1 MKLTIDNRVI
11 NNVSDQVLQ
20 DIMLNMQ
27 ISENRLEEI
36 RQKYQAHHKN
46 EIDFVN
52 NTDTVRKSCL
62 HDGTLY
68 FSVELIAETL
78 MQTLQSDCNFGN
90 PMLITEVNST
100 FSPSDKPWLTCRD
113 TVIFPVCKV

>member
-1 MKLTIDNRVI
+1 MKPTIST
-11 NNVSDQVLQ
+11 VSNQVLQ
-20 DIMLNMQ
+20 DIVLNMQ
-27 ISENRLEEI
+27 MPEDRLEEI
-36 RQKYQAHHKN
+36 RQKYQAHYKK

-52 NTDTVRKSCL
+52 NTNIVRKSFL

-90 PMLITEVNST
+90 PILITEVNNT
-100 FSPSDKPWLTCRD
+100 FAPSDKPWLTCRD